1 MNGAVVKDAI
11 LEAEP
16 VMVAHGH
23 GTRPQF
29 TVAVESDEGDGVYTL
44 ADMDLF
50 MPGVW
55 TVYIRIETSMAR
67 TPLNSLQLG
76 RLMPNERPNVHQF
89 C

>member
-1 MNGAVVKDAI
+1 MFRRERAVVKDAI

-16 VMVAHGH
+16 VMAHGH

-55 TVYIRIETSMAR
+55 TVYIRIET
-67 TPLNSLQLG
+67 LDG
-76 RLMPNERPNVHQF
+76 RADTVEFSFNLEG
-89 C
+89 